1 MSAPHARPSFPR
13 PGQGPGTGE
22 RGVALITVL
31 ILVAILTAVVSRISL
46 SDEIWIR
53 QTETGAALAQA
64 RQVSRAAQLWLGR
77 LLVADDNDFDART
90 EAWARAPG
98 QLPAAWGELRA
109 EVEDLQGRFNL
120 NNLVP
125 GGEEA
130 NPEAMV
136 RFRRLLRILEL
147 NPGIASAAADWID
160 ADSRPRGSWGA
171 EDGFYTARQP
181 PYFAANRFFQE
192 AAELRLV
199 RGVDRSAWE
208 ALEPHVVA
216 LPELTGINVNTAT
229 PEVLAAAMPAWGT
242 PRRALAQG
250 REWHQRTAG
259 QPFTELGA
267 FLEAALPGRSESS
280 PDGLSVGTRY
290 FRTVTRAR
298 FSGVVLSLATT
309 FQRRDRDFRILR
321 QQQELR

>member
-1 MSAPHARPSFPR
+1 MSAPRARPSFPR
-13 PGQGPGTGE
+13 PNPGAGTGE

-31 ILVAILTAVVSRISL
+31 ILVAVLTAVVSRIGL
-46 SDEIWIR
+46 SDEVWIR

-90 EAWARAPG
+90 EAWARTPG
-98 QLPAAWGELRA
+98 QLPAAWGELSA
-109 EVEDLQGRFNL
+109 DVQDLQGRFNL

-130 NPEAMV
+130 NPQAMT

-160 ADSRPRGSWGA
+160 ADSRPRGPGGA

-181 PYFAANRFFQE
+181 PYFAANRPFEE

-199 RGVDRSAWE
+199 REVDRSAWE

-216 LPELTGINVNTAT
+216 LPEPTGINVNTAT
-229 PEVLAAAMPAWGT
+229 PEVLAAAVPAWGR
-242 PRRALAQG
+242 PRGALARA
-250 REWHQRTAG
+250 REWRERVKG
-259 QPFTELGA
+259 QPATELAA
-267 FLEAALPGRSESS
+267 FLEAALPGRSESG
-280 PDGLSVGTRY
+280 PGGLTVGTRY
-290 FRTVTRAR
+290 FRAVTRAR
-298 FSGVVLSLATT
+298 FSGVVHRLATT
-309 FQRRDRDFRILR
+309 YHRRDRDYRILR
-321 QQQELR
+321 QQRELR